1 MDTIMALPIQQIL
14 IWILLVVAI
23 IAVIYIAVLLSK
35 ACKLMKPTQ
44 EAIEKV
50 NKVLDDVKDI
60 TANVDESTLKAK
72 KALNSASTS
81 LMSVSRI
88 INTNKG
94 PISALTSILGA
105 SAGVASLLGL
115 SKKKRKG

>member
-1 MDTIMALPIQQIL
+1 MDTTITLTVQQIL
-14 IWILLVVAI
+14 IWILLVAAIVAI
-23 IAVIYIAVLLSK
+23 IYIAVLLSK

-81 LMSVSRI
+81 LMGVARI
-88 INTNKG
+88 IDTNKG